1 MVEMLR
7 VVSLMGRVARQDTN
21 NVCCMRSYSMGKP
34 GRDVHRS
41 KLDLQLNVCLELCRS
56 KLEVECSKSLICV
69 FGPSYI
75 HLVSTYIT
83 SRFAHTVL
91 DSTKMSQF
99 IAKVDKNCHDPKS
112 SSNEFQ
118 SQRVGKSVDGAF
130 LRFIQMMCYVRNIE
144 VKKPLF
150 M

>member
-1 MVEMLR
+1 
-7 VVSLMGRVARQDTN
+7 MGR
-21 NVCCMRSYSMGKP
+21 P

-75 HLVSTYIT
+75 LPRPMYTHLVSTYIT

-112 SSNEFQ
+112 SSNEF
-118 SQRVGKSVDGAF
+118 
-130 LRFIQMMCYVRNIE
+130 
-144 VKKPLF
+144 
-150 M
+150 